1 MILPE
6 GLMTGL
12 LLQLEELEEVAVFVP
27 WSSSNEILTWGM
39 MMLGGICL
47 CLTSLLFL
55 RWIIEIRTYRFSLK
69 VDISYL
75 VDGLG
80 STFSTG
86 LKRFSVES
94 YMDVMMMGMLVE
106 EEVWLVGDWR
116 RLISIEL
123 ELEERKLGTGMEISL
138 KSLVPPSQ

>member
-1 MILPE
+1 M
-6 GLMTGL
+6 
-12 LLQLEELEEVAVFVP
+12 
-27 WSSSNEILTWGM
+27 
-39 MMLGGICL
+39 
-47 CLTSLLFL
+47 
-55 RWIIEIRTYRFSLK
+55 K

-94 YMDVMMMGMLVE
+94 YMDVMMMGMLAE
-106 EEVWLVGDWR
+106 EEVWLMGDWR

>member
-1 MILPE
+1 MDFY
-6 GLMTGL
+6 G
-12 LLQLEELEEVAVFVP
+12 
-27 WSSSNEILTWGM
+27 
-39 MMLGGICL
+39 
-47 CLTSLLFL
+47 
-55 RWIIEIRTYRFSLK
+55 FSLK

-94 YMDVMMMGMLVE
+94 YMDVMMIGMLVVE

-116 RLISIEL
+116 RLISMEL